1 MYIWEGAGKMLHVSH
16 LQAGYDE
23 TIILRDVDFEVPKG
37 KIVGLLGRNGVGKTT
52 LMKVLMGLLPMKN
65 GNIQYEGKK
74 LKKERPEHRARS
86 GIAYVP
92 QGREIFSDLT
102 IRENLLLGME
112 ALPKSK
118 RSTNIPEEIFTW
130 FPVLKEMIDRK
141 GGDLSG
147 GQQQQ
152 LAIAR
157 ALISNPKLLLL
168 DEPMEGIQPSIVQ
181 LIQDVLVQ
189 IAKEKEMGIMLVE
202 HNLDAVLSCADQF
215 YILDRGRMVMSGSC
229 DEIKEEDLQRHLAV

>member
-1 MYIWEGAGKMLHVSH
+1 MLTVSE

-23 TIILRDVDFEVPKG
+23 TMILRNVHLQIPKG

-52 LMKVLMGLLPMKN
+52 LVKALMGLIPVNK
-65 GNIQYEGKK
+65 GTIQFEETEWKT
-74 LKKERPEHRARS
+74 ERPEHRARA
-86 GIAYVP
+86 GMAYVP

-102 IRENLLLGME
+102 IKENLLLGME

-118 RSTNIPEEIFTW
+118 RTGLIPVEIFEW
-130 FPVLKEMIDRK
+130 FPVLGEMMNRK

-157 ALISNPKLLLL
+157 AIISNPKLLLL

-181 LIQDVLVQ
+181 LIKEVLV
-189 IAKEKEMGIMLVE
+189 KLSSEKGMTILLVE
-202 HNLDAVLSCADQF
+202 HNIDAVLSIADQY
-215 YILDRGRMVMSGSC
+215 YILDKGRMVVNGLC
-229 DEIKEEDLQRHLAV
+229 KEINEVDLHRHLAV

>member
-1 MYIWEGAGKMLHVSH
+1 MLHIQE

-23 TIILRDVDFEVPKG
+23 TMILRNVQMEIPEG

-52 LMKVLMGLLPMKN
+52 LVKVIMGLLPIDK
-65 GNIQYEGKK
+65 GTITFGTTEW
-74 LKKERPEHRARS
+74 KKERPEHRARA
-86 GIAYVP
+86 GMAYVP

-102 IRENLLLGME
+102 IKENLLLGME

-118 RSTNIPEEIFTW
+118 RSSEIPREIFEW
-130 FPVLKEMIDRK
+130 FPVLEEMIDRK

-157 ALISNPKLLLL
+157 AIISNPKLLLL

-181 LIQDVLVQ
+181 LIQDVLVK
-189 IAKEKEMGIMLVE
+189 ISREKGMSILLIE
-202 HNLDAVLSCADQF
+202 HNLDAVLSCADEV
-215 YILDRGRMVMSGSC
+215 YILDKGQMVLNGKC
-229 DEIKEEDLQRHLAV
+229 DELNEDELHRYLAV

>member
-1 MYIWEGAGKMLHVSH
+1 MLQIQE

-23 TIILRDVDFEVPKG
+23 TMILRQLHMEIPEG

-52 LMKVLMGLLPMKN
+52 LVKVIMGLLPIADGTITFQN
-65 GNIQYEGKK
+65 TNWR
-74 LKKERPEHRARS
+74 KERPEQRARQ

-112 ALPKSK
+112 ALPRSA
-118 RSTNIPEEIFTW
+118 RSTDIPREIFEW
-130 FPVLKEMIDRK
+130 FPVLEEMIDRK

-157 ALISNPKLLLL
+157 AIISNPKLLLL

-181 LIQDVLVQ
+181 LIQDVLVK
-189 IAKEKEMGIMLVE
+189 ISREKGMSILLIE
-202 HNLDAVLSCADQF
+202 HNLDAVLSCADEV
-215 YILDRGRMVMSGSC
+215 YILDKGKMVLNGLC
-229 DEIKEEDLQRHLAV
+229 DEINEDELHQYLAV

>member
-1 MYIWEGAGKMLHVSH
+1 MLKVTE

-23 TIILRDVDFEVPKG
+23 TMILRNIHLVIPKG

-52 LMKVLMGLLPMKN
+52 LVKAIMGLLPVKR
-65 GNIQYEGKK
+65 GKIQFAETEWK
-74 LKKERPEHRARS
+74 LERPEYRAQA
-86 GIAYVP
+86 GVAYVP

-102 IRENLLLGME
+102 IKENLLLGME
-112 ALPKSK
+112 ALPKAK
-118 RSTNIPEEIFTW
+118 RTSYIPIEIFEW
-130 FPVLKEMIDRK
+130 FPVLGEMMDRK

-157 ALISNPKLLLL
+157 AIISNPKLLLL

-181 LIQDVLVQ
+181 LIKDVLVKLS
-189 IAKEKEMGIMLVE
+189 KEKGMTILLVE
-202 HNLDAVLSCADQF
+202 HNIDAVLSCADEY
-215 YILDRGRMVMSGSC
+215 YILDKGRMVVNGLC
-229 DEIKEEDLQRHLAV
+229 NEISEVDLHRHLAL

>member
-1 MYIWEGAGKMLHVSH
+1 MLHVSE
-16 LQAGYDE
+16 LRAGYDE
-23 TIILRDVDFEVPKG
+23 TMILRNAHLTISKG
-37 KIVGLLGRNGVGKTT
+37 QIVGLLGRNGVGKTT
-52 LMKVLMGLLPMKN
+52 FVKVLMGLLPITSGKV
-65 GNIQYEGKK
+65 QFEGKN
-74 LKKERPEHRARS
+74 LKKERPEQRARA

-92 QGREIFSDLT
+92 QGREIFSDLS
-102 IRENLLLGME
+102 IKENLLLGME
-112 ALPKSK
+112 ALPKSE
-118 RSTNIPEEIFTW
+118 RSNSIPEEIFKW

-181 LIQDVLVQ
+181 LIRDVLVQ
-189 IAKEKEMGIMLVE
+189 IAKEKEMAILLVE
-202 HNLDAVLSCADQF
+202 HNLDVVLSCAEYL
-215 YILDRGRMVMSGSC
+215 YIFDKGHVVINGKSEQIS
-229 DEIKEEDLQRHLAV
+229 EEDLKRHLAV

>member
-1 MYIWEGAGKMLHVSH
+1 MLHVSH

-23 TIILRDVDFEVPKG
+23 TIILRDVDFEIPKG

-52 LMKVLMGLLPMKN
+52 LMKVLMGLLPMTS
-65 GNIQYEGKK
+65 GTIQYEGKK
-74 LKKERPEHRARS
+74 LKKERPEHRARL

-92 QGREIFSDLT
+92 QGREIFSDLS
-102 IRENLLLGME
+102 IKENLFLGME
-112 ALPKSK
+112 ALPKSQ
-118 RSTNIPEEIFTW
+118 RSSIIPEEIFKW

-189 IAKEKEMGIMLVE
+189 ISKEKEMGIILVE
-202 HNLDAVLSCADQF
+202 HNLDAVLSCADYV
-215 YILDRGRMVMSGSC
+215 YILDQGRMVMSGLC
-229 DEIKEEDLQRHLAV
+229 DEMNEDDLQRHLAV

>member
-1 MYIWEGAGKMLHVSH
+1 MLHVSQ
-16 LQAGYDE
+16 LKAGYDE
-23 TIILRDVDFEVPKG
+23 TMILRNVHLDISKG

-52 LMKVLMGLLPMKN
+52 LVKVLMGLLPVSW
-65 GNIQYEGKK
+65 GKVQFEEK
-74 LKKERPEHRARS
+74 DLKKERPEHRARA

-92 QGREIFSDLT
+92 QGREIFSELS

-112 ALPKSK
+112 ALPKTK
-118 RSTNIPEEIFTW
+118 RSNTIPEEIFRW
-130 FPVLKEMIDRK
+130 FPVLEEMIDRK

-168 DEPMEGIQPSIVQ
+168 DEPMEGIQPSIVE

-189 IAKEKEMGIMLVE
+189 IAREKEMAILLVE
-202 HNLDAVLSCADQF
+202 HNLDAVLSCADYF
-215 YILDRGRMVMSGSC
+215 YILDKGRMVMSGKC
-229 DEIKEEDLQRHLAV
+229 DEINEDDLQKHLAV

>member
-1 MYIWEGAGKMLHVSH
+1 MLKVSG

-23 TIILRDVDFEVPKG
+23 TLILRNIHLDIPKG

-52 LMKVLMGLLPMKN
+52 LVKALMGLLPLKK
-65 GNIQYEGKK
+65 GNIEFAE
-74 LKKERPEHRARS
+74 KEINKSRPEHRAKA
-86 GIAYVP
+86 GMAYVP

-102 IRENLLLGME
+102 VKENLLLGME
-112 ALPKSK
+112 ALPRSK
-118 RSTNIPEEIFTW
+118 RTSNISIDIFEW
-130 FPVLKEMIDRK
+130 FPVLGEMINRN

-157 ALISNPKLLLL
+157 AIISKPKLLLL

-181 LIQDVLVQ
+181 LIKEVLVKLSRENGMT
-189 IAKEKEMGIMLVE
+189 ILLVE
-202 HNLDAVLSCADQF
+202 HNIDAVLSCADHY
-215 YILDRGRMVMSGSC
+215 YILDKGRMVVNGPC
-229 DEIKEEDLQRHLAV
+229 AEINEEDLHRHLAV